1 MTATLPRI
9 TARVDENTQRLL
21 AKATALTGMTSIN
34 AFVLSS
40 AVEKAKAII
49 EREQSLQLSEND
61 AILLMQALEQ
71 PPKVHQRLKTAS
83 QNYQQKQ
90 Q

>member
-9 TARVDENTQRLL
+9 TARVDENTQKLL
-21 AKATALTGMTSIN
+21 TKATALTGMTSIN

-40 AVEKAKAII
+40 AIEKAKAII
-49 EREQSLQLSEND
+49 ERERSLQLSETD

-71 PPKVHQRLKTAS
+71 PPKVHHKLQTAS
-83 QNYQQKQ
+83 KNYQQKQ